1 MIMLLKR
8 FPAALLLIGGI
19 VLMQTHAMDYWSQY
33 DQTTGWLWSL
43 VIEGAAIWLWSARN
57 GFKNTVAF
65 LATLLALSAPLY
77 QLAAPVLEDQRSS
90 AQAADN
96 LPERQLAI
104 TAQIASLEAS
114 LATYNQ
120 NSQTRGG
127 WAARIDTAQQQLT
140 AARNEHRR
148 LLAEQATVQPQS
160 WQVWL
165 QIGTQGLALII
176 IQCVIV
182 LATRTVFAP
191 QAPAS
196 TGNKTAAP
204 AAGET
209 GSGWASISHFIKPE
223 KRHATPNKRL
233 SGVA

>member
-1 MIMLLKR
+1 MSLWPRI
-8 FPAALLLIGGI
+8 PAALLLIGGI
-19 VLMQTHAMDYWSQY
+19 VLMQTHAMDYWGRY
-33 DQTTGWLWSL
+33 DAATGWLWSL

-127 WAARIDTAQQQLT
+127 WAARIDSAQQQLT
-140 AARNEHRR
+140 AARNEHSQ
-148 LLAEQATVQPQS
+148 LLAEQATAQPAD
-160 WQVWL
+160 WQIWL
-165 QIGTQGLALII
+165 QIVTQGLALII

-191 QAPAS
+191 LAPAS
-196 TGNKTAAP
+196 ADTQTAAP
-204 AAGET
+204 AAGE
-209 GSGWASISHFIKPE
+209 SGAGRSVISHLIRSVKH
-223 KRHATPNKRL
+223 RAAPNQRL
-233 SGVA
+233 TGVA